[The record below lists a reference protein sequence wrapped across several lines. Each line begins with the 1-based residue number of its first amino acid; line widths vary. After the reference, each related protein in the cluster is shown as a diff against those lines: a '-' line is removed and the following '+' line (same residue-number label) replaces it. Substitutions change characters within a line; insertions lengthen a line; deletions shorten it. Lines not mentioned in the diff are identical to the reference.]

1 MFSYGK
7 NYNGLHG
14 RMQKLDMIKE
24 TEKPDL
30 STPKTAPW
38 LDPRWTGSIEA
49 ILVG

>member
-7 NYNGLHG
+7 RRNGLHG

-30 STPKTAPW
+30 STPKW
-38 LDPRWTGSIEA
+38 HQDWTPDELGLLRQS
-49 ILVG
+49 